1 MNKLAGRSTV
11 VATTADVEREIV
23 RMLWTFHFATQ
34 DQLSRLI
41 WNDAAPMARRRLK
54 PALTRLLTMHMI
66 WREPRRTLP
75 GYSSHTHGQASGGW
89 YYGLTE
95 AGKAWG
101 SSRMPELR
109 GLHCITR
116 EGYLSDPDRRTI
128 THSVHCS
135 EYCARLIQYLR
146 THPLAVG
153 MFFETESTVLGAH
166 LRMDCLLRLR
176 LHRQAPP
183 GEPRAP
189 ARPPWYVPW
198 LPTLRTPTLPRTLD
212 ATFALEID
220 ESSEHRQVLEDKALN
235 YRRTFA
241 YGLPG
246 GQQVLAALGA
256 EDVVPTVHWQTV
268 LCPMDAPEPIE
279 ARLISFPIPVFVMKD
294 EGRLATVWQAWS
306 RGWPDAEVRM
316 TTWALLNAARSLLSA
331 PYLNQERRWVDLLG
345 SPLDDE

>member
-1 MNKLAGRSTV
+1 MTRGGGD
-11 VATTADVEREIV
+11 ATAADVEREIV

-34 DQLSRLI
+34 EQLSRLI
-41 WNDAAPMARRRLK
+41 WNDGRPMVRRRLK

-66 WREPRRTLP
+66 WQEPRKPLP
-75 GYSSHTHGQASGGW
+75 GYSSHTHGKASGGW
-89 YYGLTE
+89 YYGLTA
-95 AGKAWG
+95 AGKSWG
-101 SSRMPELR
+101 STRMPELQ

-128 THSVHCS
+128 THSGHCT
-135 EYCARLIQYLR
+135 EYGVRLIQYLR
-146 THPLAVG
+146 QHPLSVG

-166 LRMDCLLRLR
+166 LRMDCLIRLR
-176 LHRQAPP
+176 LYRQAPRK
-183 GEPRAP
+183 ESDMP

-198 LPTLRTPTLPRTLD
+198 LPTLRTPILPGTLD

-220 ESSEHRQVLEDKALN
+220 ESSEGLQVLEDKARN

-246 GQQVLAALGA
+246 GQQVVAGMGVS
-256 EDVVPTVHWQTV
+256 DGVPTVHWQQV

-294 EGRLATVWQAWS
+294 EGRLASVWQAWS
-306 RGWPDAEVRM
+306 RGWPGAEVRM
-316 TTWALLNAARSLLSA
+316 TTWPLLNAARSVLSA

-345 SPLDDE
+345 SPLGEE